1 MSNLFFMQLALILS
15 YFLLLF
21 PQLLRLSTS
30 RAAQF
35 RWLII
40 VLLGIKSLAGL
51 NFLAGQT
58 TLGWQELA
66 ISQNGFMIFSALFFV
81 PAFILREKWPS
92 RFRSWQPLI
101 LLIVLVPTL
110 ILGGTSANKGFPITD
125 HGPDLVQD
133 PPGEPSTMEVLDF
146 SILNI
151 LPYLYEDIFFLMDI
165 SFRYGDEVFHRK
177 NWPVRI
183 NPTRNTEPLLQA
195 RVVAQGEKGF
205 LPGFYQPVFIM
216 ETRDFI
222 VFRGE
227 YPERTNYNRE
237 VQQNLNTFM
246 GW

>member
-21 PQLLRLSTS
+21 PQLLRLSPF

-40 VLLGIKSLAGL
+40 ALLGIKSLVGL

-58 TLGWQELA
+58 TLVLQELA
-66 ISQNGFMIFSALFFV
+66 ISQDGFPVFTALFFV

-92 RFRSWQPLI
+92 RFRNWQPLI
-101 LLIVLVPTL
+101 LLIVLVPGL
-110 ILGGTSANKGFPITD
+110 ILGGTSADKGFPITD
-125 HGPDLVQD
+125 HAPDLFPD
-133 PPGEPSTMEVLDF
+133 PPGETSTLEVLDF
-146 SILNI
+146 SILKI
-151 LPYLYEDIFFLMDI
+151 FPYLYEDIFFLMDI

-183 NPTRNTEPLLQA
+183 NPARDTEPLLQA
-195 RVVAQGEKGF
+195 GVVVQAEKGF

-222 VFRGE
+222 VFRGD
-227 YPERTNYNRE
+227 YPERTSYSRE
-237 VQQNLNTFM
+237 VQQNLNSFM